1 MIFCSNC
8 NGEIIEKTKFCTNC
22 GSELI
27 EIKSPKIEIEEELSV
42 DEINKQS
49 NKQFKGV
56 IVIFSIVVAF
66 ALGPYFYFSY
76 SDPNA
81 TKSNPAYAC
90 ECKELLTKAKGKSY
104 SSLDRKTKKC
114 YDVWGGVDVNTALRY
129 ASLKC

>member
-1 MIFCSNC
+1 MAFCSNC
-8 NGEIIEKTKFCTNC
+8 NGEVIEKLKFCTNC
-22 GSELI
+22 GSELFTI
-27 EIKSPKIEIEEELSV
+27 NSPKIEIEEELTV
-42 DEINKQS
+42 DEINIQS
-49 NKQFKGV
+49 NKQFKDV
-56 IVIFSIVVAF
+56 IVIFSMVVAF

-114 YDVWGGVDVNTALRY
+114 FDVWDGVSVNLALRK